1 MKFLLVQTEVDLHV
15 ILSTR
20 MLLHLRSWAE
30 RDRYAEGRGGDSG
43 TMGAFAYS
51 TTHGTRGRKFSTMK
65 FERQAL
71 DTIQSAS
78 VTQSGTETT
87 TVEQP

>member
-30 RDRYAEGRGGDSG
+30 RDRYAEGRGRDTG
-43 TMGAFAYS
+43 TMGAFEYS
-51 TTHGTRGRKFSTMK
+51 TTHGGRKHSTMK
-65 FERQAL
+65 FEKHPL
-71 DTIQSAS
+71 ETIQSAT

-87 TVEQP
+87 EERGP

>member
-1 MKFLLVQTEVDLHV
+1 MKFLLVQTEVNLHV

-30 RDRYAEGRGGDSG
+30 RDRYAEGRGRDTG
-43 TMGAFAYS
+43 TMGAFDYS
-51 TTHGTRGRKFSTMK
+51 TTHGNHGRKFSTMK
-65 FERQAL
+65 FEGHAL

-78 VTQSGTETT
+78 MTQSGTETA
-87 TVEQP
+87 EQP